1 MRRSYV
7 SAMRP
12 AALAL
17 LLAAALAQ
25 PAAAQSGLV
34 FPAAPTADSDDP
46 ARLPAA
52 APDPKDVVGTEYPSD
67 AADVTA
73 FVAPDRWIIRDYF
86 VRRQKDR
93 LLSKEDRRRSTRA
106 LPVGLSTQPRAGD
119 ILPAFERNP
128 LPQPLLRDLPR
139 LPPGVE
145 RVVIGH
151 DVILLR
157 IRSGEV
163 IDVLADILR

>member
-1 MRRSYV
+1 MRR
-7 SAMRP
+7 

-17 LLAAALAQ
+17 LVAAALAQ
-25 PAAAQSGLV
+25 PAAAQSGFV
-34 FPAAPTADSDDP
+34 FPAAPAAESDDP
-46 ARLPAA
+46 ARLPGA
-52 APDPKDVVGTEYPSD
+52 APDPKEVFGTEYPLE
-67 AADVTA
+67 AADVTG

-106 LPVGLSTQPRAGD
+106 LPVGLSGQPKAGD

-157 IRSGEV
+157 TGSGQV
-163 IDVLADILR
+163 IDVLPDILR